1 VLDGSLRGPNL
12 RGRRTAERADLQS
25 AGTEQVAK
33 KLIGAILI
41 EMGYVTQ
48 QEVDAALA
56 EQKKQGGKKK
66 IGEVMV
72 ELKSCDEE
80 QVAKAVAHQHSLK
93 YCQISKFTVPPD
105 VVTAVKKEDA
115 IENTIMPLKRGKRS
129 LVVAAENPLDFFQLD
144 NLRFKLGVEVE
155 AVIASKLEI
164 QAAINKYYGETVGI
178 EDAVAAMGEDISQR
192 NLANADDVE
201 EAEGDDAPII
211 RLVNQIIAEA
221 VKKRASDIHVEP
233 MERKVRLRYRID
245 GDCVEQEPI
254 PKKLQGALISRLK
267 IMAKM
272 KPEEKRTPQDGRIK
286 LRLGGRDIDFR
297 VNALPATHGESIVLR
312 ILDKEKALV
321 DLEILGLHS
330 TDFEKFNRIIK
341 RPNGIFLVTGP
352 TGSGKTTTLY
362 AALKKLNKPDIKI
375 ITAENPVEY
384 NLEGINQAEVNHEIG
399 RTFSVILKA
408 MLRQAPNV
416 ILVGEIRDEE
426 TATVGIQAAL
436 TGHLV
441 FSTLHTNDAPS
452 SISRL
457 TDMGVKPFL
466 VASAVVAILAQRL
479 MRRLCN
485 KCKEPIDLKQIPDW
499 QFASVGL
506 KPEQCRGK
514 QLFGA
519 VGCPDCNNTG
529 YRGRM
534 GAYELLEMTPA
545 VRELA
550 FNQAHTVE
558 IRKAAIQGG
567 MSPLQVD
574 GVRKVLDGHT
584 TIDEVLVITHRQD
597 LKLA

>member
-1 VLDGSLRGPNL
+1 M
-12 RGRRTAERADLQS
+12 
-25 AGTEQVAK
+25 AK
-33 KLIGAILI
+33 KLIGQILI

-48 QEVDAALA
+48 AEVDGALA
-56 EQKKQGGKKK
+56 EQKKSGGKKL
-66 IGEVMV
+66 GELLV
-72 ELKSCDEE
+72 EMKACDEE
-80 QVAKAVAHQHSLK
+80 QVAKAIAHQHSLK

-105 VVTAVKKEDA
+105 VVAAVPKDVAKEV
-115 IENTIMPLKRGKRS
+115 TIMPLKKGKRS

-144 NLRFKLGVEVE
+144 NLRFRLGVDVE
-155 AVIASKLEI
+155 AVIASRMEI
-164 QAAINKYYGETVGI
+164 LAAINKYYGETLGL
-178 EDAVAAMGEDISQR
+178 EEAMQGMEEDIALKR
-192 NLANADDVE
+192 DLAAADDVDDVDS
-201 EAEGDDAPII
+201 DDAPII

-254 PKKLQGALISRLK
+254 PKKLQGALLSRLK

-272 KPEEKRTPQDGRIK
+272 KPEEKRVPQDGRIK
-286 LRLGGRDIDFR
+286 LRMGGRDIDFR
-297 VNALPATHGESIVLR
+297 VNSLPATHGESIVLR
-312 ILDKEKALV
+312 ILDKESALV
-321 DLEILGLHS
+321 DLEQLGLHP

-362 AALKKLNKPDIKI
+362 AALKKLNKPDVKI

-399 RTFSVILKA
+399 RTFAVILKA

-466 VASAVVAILAQRL
+466 VASAILAILAQRL
-479 MRRLCN
+479 LRKLCP
-485 KCKEPIDLKQIPDW
+485 KCKEPLDIRDIPEW
-499 QFASVGL
+499 QFAAVGL
-506 KPEQCRGK
+506 RPEQVRGK
-514 QLFGA
+514 QLYGP
-519 VGCPDCNNTG
+519 VGCDNCNNTG
-529 YRGRM
+529 YRGRL
-534 GAYELLEMTPA
+534 GVYELLEMSPQ

-550 FNQAHTVE
+550 FNEAHTNE
-558 IRKAAIQGG
+558 IRKAAIQNG
-567 MSPLQVD
+567 MCTLQQD
-574 GVRKVLDGHT
+574 GVRKVLEGLT